1 MRLAGG
7 PPAAFEEYRV
17 PVFLAPLLNVFEDA
31 NEQWDQFK
39 RLRASISSLRSQE
52 VIAAAGGRKHLEGA
66 VCKHWWPK
74 DDMRERTLMSNIEMA
89 YLKALREASID
100 MNVDVLTSTAATTL
114 VATIVRLLGAR
125 AKRTRRKW
133 RKQKVVRS

>member
-1 MRLAGG
+1 
-7 PPAAFEEYRV
+7 
-17 PVFLAPLLNVFEDA
+17 
-31 NEQWDQFK
+31 
-39 RLRASISSLRSQE
+39 
-52 VIAAAGGRKHLEGA
+52 
-66 VCKHWWPK
+66 
-74 DDMRERTLMSNIEMA
+74 MRERTLMSNIEMA

-114 VATIVRLLGAR
+114 VATIVRLLGAQ